1 MKLSTKILIAILAL
15 IVCGAFVI
23 PVVMFEY
30 KPVSTD
36 DRLKDVTISKSD
48 STVKINLQPFE
59 RFQIDCNDRCYYS
72 LDDNDSLTIELVED
86 KSLKTPVMQ
95 ISKNW
100 RPYIKIEQDSV
111 TYKMSFVMPND
122 SIRKINVD
130 PNARTIL
137 TVSVPAGMLKIY
149 YSTAIN
155 INSVLRG
162 FTRPVSTSGDATFIP

>member
-23 PVVMFEY
+23 PVVMFEF

-36 DRLKDVTISKSD
+36 DSLKDVTISKSD

-59 RFQIDCNDRCYYS
+59 MFHVLYNDCYYRI
-72 LDDNDSLTIELVED
+72 DDDDLMVEIVED
-86 KSLKTPVMQ
+86 KSVKTPVMQ

-130 PNARTIL
+130 PDARTIL
-137 TVSVPAGMLKIY
+137 TVSVPAGMLKRCDSSY
-149 YSTAIN
+149 TN
-155 INSVLRG
+155 ISSVLRG
-162 FTRPVSTSGDATFIP
+162 FTRPVSTSGRATFIP

>member
-30 KPVSTD
+30 KPVSTV
-36 DRLKDVTISKSD
+36 DRVKDVTISRSD
-48 STVKINLQPFE
+48 STVKIDLQPFE
-59 RFQIDCNDRCYYS
+59 EFQVYCNDRCYFS
-72 LDDNDSLTIELVED
+72 IDENGLLTVEIVED
-86 KSLKTPVMQ
+86 KSIKTPVMQ

-111 TYKMSFVMPND
+111 TYEMSFVMPND

-130 PNARTIL
+130 PDARTIL
-137 TVSVPAGMLKIY
+137 TVSVPAGMLKKCDP
-149 YSTAIN
+149 SS

-162 FTRPVSTSGDATFIP
+162 FTRPVSTSGRATFIP

>member
-48 STVKINLQPFE
+48 STVEITLQPFE
-59 RFQIDCNDRCYYS
+59 EFQVYCNGPYYS
-72 LDDNDSLTIELVED
+72 IDDNDSLTIELVED

-111 TYKMSFVMPND
+111 TYEMSFVLPND
-122 SIRKINVD
+122 SIREINVD
-130 PNARTIL
+130 PGARTIL
-137 TVSVPAGMLKIY
+137 TVNVPAGMLKKCNP
-149 YSTAIN
+149 SS

-162 FTRPVSTSGDATFIP
+162 FTQPITTTQGEVTFIP